1 VADEATLVKPPQA
14 RRGSGLSEV
23 RLECGAEWGWPAGRV
38 YVKSQH
44 NYTCRPAWRL
54 WRRTPT
60 LLREYRALQACSRLG
75 IKVPLVLDYA
85 QRGLEARLVLAE
97 IDGAVALPEALAR
110 PDADRPRILLE
121 LGQVLA
127 RLHAAGWAHG
137 ALYGDHIL
145 VRSGATIEV
154 FLIDFEKARRSR
166 RLAAAD
172 LARLLRRSPFLTD
185 ADRRCLLDAYRRAA
199 QG

>member
-1 VADEATLVKPPQA
+1 VADDATLVKPPQA

-23 RLECGAEWGWPAGRV
+23 RLEPGAGWGLPAGRV
-38 YVKSQH
+38 YVKSQR

-60 LLREYRALQACSRLG
+60 LLREYRALQACRRLG
-75 IKVPLVLDYA
+75 INVPQVVHYA
-85 QRGLEARLVLAE
+85 QQGLEARLVVAE
-97 IDGAVALPEALAR
+97 IEGALPLADALAQ
-110 PDADRPRILLE
+110 PGADRRRILVE
-121 LGQVLA
+121 LGEVLA
-127 RLHAAGWAHG
+127 RLHAAGWSHG
-137 ALYGDHIL
+137 ALYGEHIL
-145 VRSGATIEV
+145 VRAGRVIEV

-185 ADRRCLLDAYRRAA
+185 SDWRCLLDAYGRAPRR
-199 QG
+199 